1 MSLEQEV
8 SEVLGTVAPRTSP
21 AAVETVNLALAE
33 VSRLLSLTDDTLHG
47 LCLEVESAT
56 SKDVA

>member
-1 MSLEQEV
+1 MSLEQVV
-8 SEVLGTVAPRTSP
+8 SEVLGVVPTGTASE
-21 AAVETVNLALAE
+21 AVETVKLALAE

-56 SKDVA
+56 SKDAA